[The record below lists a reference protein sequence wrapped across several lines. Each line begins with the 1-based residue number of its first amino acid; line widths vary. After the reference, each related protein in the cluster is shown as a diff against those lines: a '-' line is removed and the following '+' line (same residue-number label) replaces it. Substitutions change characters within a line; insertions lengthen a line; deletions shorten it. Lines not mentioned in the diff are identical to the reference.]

1 MKSENRI
8 LIAFILNLSFSIFE
22 CIGGMLTGSVAI
34 LSDALHDMWDALGI
48 GIAYFLEKKSTHPND
63 RYSLFSSILMS
74 SILLVSSFLV
84 IIKSISRIYHPVEI
98 NYDGMLLFAFVGI
111 CVNFCAAYFTHGST
125 SLNQKTVSLHML
137 EDVLGWAVVLVGAII
152 MRFTDFTIIDPLLSI
167 GVALFILSHALQNLK
182 DGIHLLRHGHNVE
195 EYQHHFKHHHH

>member
-1 MKSENRI
+1 MKSKNRI
-8 LIAFILNLSFSIFE
+8 LIAFILNLSFSVFE

-34 LSDALHDMWDALGI
+34 LSDALHDMGDALGI

-98 NYDGMLLFAFVGI
+98 NYDSMLLFAFVGI
-111 CVNFCAAYFTHGST
+111 CVNFCAAYLTHGST

-152 MRFTDFTIIDPLLSI
+152 MRFTDFTLIDPLLSI
-167 GVALFILSHALQNLK
+167 GVALFILSHTLQNLK
-182 DGIHLLRHGHNVE
+182 DGIHLLRHGHNTE